1 MALLLI
7 GLTKILQTK
16 SGCDHPAVIE
26 SSDCQCQSLNSPV
39 DSIPT
44 SSDTVE
50 SEGRQMTQGIY
61 KNPATVQQTT
71 FACPDNFVHKD
82 TPSTATEEYHN
93 RFLHLA

>member
-1 MALLLI
+1 MLN
-7 GLTKILQTK
+7 GLTKILKTK
-16 SGCDHPAVIE
+16 SGFDHPAVKE
-26 SSDCQCQSLNSPV
+26 SSDCQSQSINSPV
-39 DSIPT
+39 GSIPT

-82 TPSTATEEYHN
+82 TPSTATEKNH
-93 RFLHLA
+93 LHLA